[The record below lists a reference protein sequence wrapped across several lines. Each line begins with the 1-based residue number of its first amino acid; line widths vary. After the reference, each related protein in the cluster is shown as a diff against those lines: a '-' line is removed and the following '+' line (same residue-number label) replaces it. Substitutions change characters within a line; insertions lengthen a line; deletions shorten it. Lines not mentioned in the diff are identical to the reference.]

1 MNKFFPFLKMVL
13 YATDL
18 VELEKPKTVKTKRV
32 SKKKVEPVIEEPKV
46 IEAPPKPKRQ
56 RAPRKKVEPKEEIK
70 EAQEEVKEPE
80 LPLLLKEAP
89 PKKTRKRKQI
99 EVEEPVKEAEQT
111 EQVCESPTLAEE
123 PEKPKKTR
131 KIKPKTES
139 KASQSSTE
147 PPVWFQKFVQ
157 GAEKEKAQ
165 SVGQVTKK
173 QEKVIKTEAL
183 KTAHK
188 SWQSGVTRDRV
199 QGEVD
204 SHMNRMYQMI
214 FSGR

>member
-1 MNKFFPFLKMVL
+1 MVL

-18 VELEKPKTVKTKRV
+18 IDLEKPKTVKTKRV
-32 SKKKVEPVIEEPKV
+32 SKKKIEEPVIELKE
-46 IEAPPKPKRQ
+46 IEAPPKQKRQ
-56 RAPRKKVEPKEEIK
+56 RVLKKKVDLK
-70 EAQEEVKEPE
+70 EEVKEDIKE
-80 LPLLLKEAP
+80 NVKEPLLIKEAP

-99 EVEEPVKEAEQT
+99 EIEEPVKEDEKLEQI
-111 EQVCESPTLAEE
+111 CESPTLVDE

-139 KASQSSTE
+139 KSTQTNTE
-147 PPVWFQKFVQ
+147 PPVWFQKYVAGVQ
-157 GAEKEKAQ
+157 KEKAD

-173 QEKVIKTEAL
+173 QAKEIKTEAL

-204 SHMNRMYQMI
+204 SHMNRM
-214 FSGR
+214 

>member
-1 MNKFFPFLKMVL
+1 MVL

-18 VELEKPKTVKTKRV
+18 IDLEKPKTVKTKRV
-32 SKKKVEPVIEEPKV
+32 SKKKIEEPVIELKE
-46 IEAPPKPKRQ
+46 IEAPPKQKRQ
-56 RAPRKKVEPKEEIK
+56 RVLKKKVDLK
-70 EAQEEVKEPE
+70 EEVKEDIKE
-80 LPLLLKEAP
+80 NVKEPLLIKEAP

-99 EVEEPVKEAEQT
+99 EIEEPVKEVENIEQI
-111 EQVCESPTLAEE
+111 CESPTLVDE

-139 KASQSSTE
+139 KSTQTNTE
-147 PPVWFQKFVQ
+147 PPVWFQKYVAGVQ
-157 GAEKEKAQ
+157 KEKAD

-173 QEKVIKTEAL
+173 QAKEIKTEAL

-204 SHMNRMYQMI
+204 SHMNRM
-214 FSGR
+214 

>member
-1 MNKFFPFLKMVL
+1 MVL

-18 VELEKPKTVKTKRV
+18 IDLEKPKTVKTKRV
-32 SKKKVEPVIEEPKV
+32 SKKKIEEPVIELKE
-46 IEAPPKPKRQ
+46 IEAPPKQKRQ
-56 RAPRKKVEPKEEIK
+56 RVLKKKVDLK
-70 EAQEEVKEPE
+70 EEVKEDIKE
-80 LPLLLKEAP
+80 NVKEPLLIKEAP

-99 EVEEPVKEAEQT
+99 EIEEPVKEVENIEQI
-111 EQVCESPTLAEE
+111 CESPTLVDE

-139 KASQSSTE
+139 KSNQTIPE
-147 PPVWFQKFVQ
+147 PPVWFQKYVAGVQ
-157 GAEKEKAQ
+157 KEKAD

-173 QEKVIKTEAL
+173 QAKEIKTEAL

-204 SHMNRMYQMI
+204 SHMNRM
-214 FSGR
+214 

>member
-1 MNKFFPFLKMVL
+1 MVL

-18 VELEKPKTVKTKRV
+18 IDLEKPKTVKTKRV
-32 SKKKVEPVIEEPKV
+32 SKKKIEEPVIELKE
-46 IEAPPKPKRQ
+46 IEAPPKLKRQ
-56 RAPRKKVEPKEEIK
+56 RVLKKKVDPK
-70 EAQEEVKEPE
+70 EEVKEDIKE
-80 LPLLLKEAP
+80 DVKEPLLIKEAP

-99 EVEEPVKEAEQT
+99 EIEEPVKEVEKIEQI
-111 EQVCESPTLAEE
+111 CESPTLVDE
-123 PEKPKKTR
+123 PEKPKKKR

-139 KASQSSTE
+139 KSNQTIPE
-147 PPVWFQKFVQ
+147 PPVWFQKYVAGVQ
-157 GAEKEKAQ
+157 KEKAD

-173 QEKVIKTEAL
+173 QAKEIKTEAL

-204 SHMNRMYQMI
+204 SHMNRMYCI
-214 FSGR
+214 VFI

>member
-1 MNKFFPFLKMVL
+1 MVL

-18 VELEKPKTVKTKRV
+18 IDLEKPKTVKTKRV
-32 SKKKVEPVIEEPKV
+32 SKKKIEEPVIELKE
-46 IEAPPKPKRQ
+46 IEAPPKQKRQ
-56 RAPRKKVEPKEEIK
+56 RVLKKKVDLK
-70 EAQEEVKEPE
+70 EEVKEDIKE
-80 LPLLLKEAP
+80 NVKEPLLIKEAP

-99 EVEEPVKEAEQT
+99 EIEEPVKEDEKLEQI
-111 EQVCESPTLAEE
+111 CESPTLVDE

-139 KASQSSTE
+139 KSNQTNTE
-147 PPVWFQKFVQ
+147 PPVWFQKYVAGVQ
-157 GAEKEKAQ
+157 KEKAD

-173 QEKVIKTEAL
+173 QAKEIKTEAL

-204 SHMNRMYQMI
+204 SHMNRM
-214 FSGR
+214 

>member
-1 MNKFFPFLKMVL
+1 MVL

-18 VELEKPKTVKTKRV
+18 VELEKPQKIKQKRV
-32 SKKKVEPVIEEPKV
+32 SKKKVEEPVIEVKE
-46 IEAPPKPKRQ
+46 IEVPQKPKRQ
-56 RAPRKKVEPKEEIK
+56 RAPKKKVEPKEEIK
-70 EAQEEVKEPE
+70 KEIKEEIKEP
-80 LPLLLKEAP
+80 LLIKEAP

-99 EVEEPVKEAEQT
+99 EVEEPVKEAEKI

-139 KASQSSTE
+139 KSTQSINE
-147 PPVWFQKFVQ
+147 PPVWFQKYVAGVQ
-157 GAEKEKAQ
+157 KEKAD

-173 QEKVIKTEAL
+173 QAKEIKTEAL
-183 KTAHK
+183 KVAHK

>member
-1 MNKFFPFLKMVL
+1 MVL

-18 VELEKPKTVKTKRV
+18 IDLEKPKTVKTKRV
-32 SKKKVEPVIEEPKV
+32 SKKKIEEPVIELKE
-46 IEAPPKPKRQ
+46 IEAPPKQKRQ
-56 RAPRKKVEPKEEIK
+56 RVLKKKVDLK
-70 EAQEEVKEPE
+70 EEVKEDIKE
-80 LPLLLKEAP
+80 NVKEPLLIKEAP

-99 EVEEPVKEAEQT
+99 EIEEPVKEDEKLEQI
-111 EQVCESPTLAEE
+111 CESPTLVDE

-139 KASQSSTE
+139 KSNQTIPE
-147 PPVWFQKFVQ
+147 PPVWFQKYVAGVQ
-157 GAEKEKAQ
+157 KEKAD

-173 QEKVIKTEAL
+173 QAKEIKTEAL

-204 SHMNRMYQMI
+204 SHMNRM
-214 FSGR
+214 